1 MHHPHSK
8 GLLLNEISFY
18 SAGCEDHN
26 HCIPLIIIIIDP
38 SLTTKLNQIS
48 TPDMI
53 LDPMFHTKEP
63 YHHHHRNNILS
74 QGFGVPAQITA
85 TLWNAH
91 QITPSKPLIM
101 YIITLQQTHLNS
113 TRKYHAMD
121 NILDN
126 ILLFSLPCT
135 MVLKFQNQSAQT
147 NAILDAIT
155 YSKGTQCKS
164 IQCQFLKKTN

>member
-126 ILLFSLPCT
+126 FLQLSLPWT
-135 MVLKFQNQSAQT
+135 METQVNNKFAQT
-147 NAILDAIT
+147 NTILDAIT
-155 YSKGTQCKS
+155 YTKGTKCES
-164 IQCQFLKKTN
+164 IQ